1 MTGRKRHFSHKA
13 YVKIIYVSLKHLLL
27 HFQKVFKHK
36 VLGSESRQGHP
47 PAQGLFLLPKPM
59 EKQEALAVQGSV
71 CCTAWT
77 SQCLELGTGMKS
89 PES

>member
-1 MTGRKRHFSHKA
+1 MTGRKRHFSHRA

-27 HFQKVFKHK
+27 HFQKAFKCK
-36 VLGSESRQGHP
+36 LLGSESRQGDP
-47 PAQGLFLLPKPM
+47 PAQGLLLLPQPA
-59 EKQEALAVQGSV
+59 EEQEALAVQGSV
-71 CCTAWT
+71 CSTAWT